1 MISDYDR
8 KLLTEAGREYI
19 YEAVES
25 SKILKEKLTS
35 FEHKLLCN
43 KINDLTYEEVIELT
57 VTESIRDFESRFSKF
72 LKYSIAGI
80 AGFVGGLGGP
90 PLTMFV
96 LYLYRKLTDT
106 CERACWRKFPM
117 STERK
122 ICRYECQLNAAKR
135 ILNQVRSEVSK
146 CSTFNNPDKCE
157 KKLQGEYIKWA
168 KRVNK
173 LAIKL
178 NAARAA
184 LAEKERKQ
192 GASQN
197 ENALTFNF
205 QELYEY
211 IKETEDAP
219 NAPKVNPAR
228 EKKLRMLLYLGLWVI
243 PIPFF
248 NDVVNYYIKKYNFG
262 CAKRCALN
270 KSMPKEICYNQ
281 CAYLSA
287 KYAVQFLNSQLSKCD
302 KAKKPLKCKNKI
314 YSLLQDWKLRETE
327 RKIKFEAS
335 LRRELRKRQRE
346 ENKGDK

>member
-8 KLLTEAGREYI
+8 KLLTDAGREYI
-19 YEAVES
+19 HDAVKS
-25 SKILKEKLTS
+25 SKHLKEKLTV

-43 KINDLTYEEVIELT
+43 KVNDLTYEEIIELT
-57 VTESIRDFESRFSKF
+57 VNESIRDFEGKFGKF

-135 ILNQVRSEVSK
+135 ILASVRSEVSK

-157 KKLQGEYIKWA
+157 KKLQTEYIKWA
-168 KRVNK
+168 KRVNV
-173 LAIKL
+173 LTVKL
-178 NAARAA
+178 NSARAA

-192 GASQN
+192 
-197 ENALTFNF
+197 NAGKMEEQKAFDF
-205 QELYEY
+205 QDIYEY
-211 IKETEDAP
+211 IKESEDAP
-219 NAPKVNPAR
+219 TAPKVNPER
-228 EKKLRMLLYLGLWVI
+228 EKKLRILLYLGLWVI
-243 PIPFF
+243 PVPFF

-262 CAKRCALN
+262 CASRCALN
-270 KSMPKEICYNQ
+270 KKMPKEICYTQ
-281 CAYLSA
+281 CSYLSA
-287 KYAVQFLNSQLSKCD
+287 KYAVDFLNKQLSKCE
-302 KAKKPLKCKNKI
+302 KARKPLKCKNKI
-314 YSLLQDWKLRETE
+314 YSLLQDWKAREIE
-327 RKIKFEAS
+327 RKIKFEAT
-335 LRRELRKRQRE
+335 LKRELRKRERE
-346 ENKGDK
+346 EKKDTE